1 MLRAVE
7 VNTYYHCQV
16 YRNILYRVATEIDQD
31 NVQTHCATYVILVCT
46 PTKCNPVGFPKGR
59 EGAPPLVCGDR
70 RGCNLLG
77 VLDLMR
83 IIDYSDGLRWAF
95 GTWVFK
101 KTCTLMACDVPLLRS
116 CPSLEEV
123 QHENQSNIHFGPQL
137 LGSWVVKYIVNC
149 NARGGFLCALVPPR
163 LVPEEQVLWES
174 NTCECGMC

>member
-1 MLRAVE
+1 M
-7 VNTYYHCQV
+7 
-16 YRNILYRVATEIDQD
+16 
-31 NVQTHCATYVILVCT
+31 CT

-59 EGAPPLVCGDR
+59 EGAPPLVCGYR

-149 NARGGFLCALVPPR
+149 NARGGFL
-163 LVPEEQVLWES
+163 VPEEQVLWES